1 MLNQGV
7 DNRMTKI
14 KVLKIARGMY
24 FWLVKNNYCN
34 KDPDFLKTINEMIR
48 KEQLN

>member
-1 MLNQGV
+1 
-7 DNRMTKI
+7 MTKI

-24 FWLVKNNYCN
+24 YYLVKERICN
-34 KDPDFLKTINEMIR
+34 KDPDFEKTINEMIR